1 MNPPDKPQSKRKR
14 GVVLSAT
21 GWQRLNQ
28 AIHRVEAEE
37 NEGRRFLAEEL
48 SDRTKISP
56 STLSRLW
63 TAKSGVDRKTLHLL
77 FSAFQLEL
85 QESDV
90 QSVNEDGE
98 DDNSPFSVQR
108 SAATAQI
115 PYPSSAVP
123 LESQRYLQRSGV
135 DDRAFAEMVQ
145 PGCVIRLKAPS
156 GFGKTSL
163 LLRLLHH
170 AQHLGYATAA
180 IDLRQTDTE
189 TLAAPQPFLRWF
201 CAALAHKLKLE
212 LPLDDYWDDLLGSN
226 LSTTLYLREAILPHL
241 NRPLVLVFNEV
252 ERVFEY
258 PQTAKNLLP
267 LLRSWHEESQ
277 HDEVWQQLRL
287 VVAYSTD
294 AYLPLDINQS
304 PFNIGLPLTLPELTP
319 PEVQALA
326 PFYAVTLSEAECHRL
341 IALIGGNPALVG
353 LALYHLHQGMP
364 LADLLHTAPTL
375 GGIYRNSLQ
384 RLLAQ
389 LNANPHWVEQLQR
402 LVQAETINIDPILAY
417 KLEGIGLIK
426 PTLGGWQFSCELYRT
441 YFQTYVQSLEPPA

>member
-1 MNPPDKPQSKRKR
+1 MNSPDKAQSKRRR
-14 GVVLSAT
+14 GVVLSAS

-28 AIHRVEAEE
+28 AMHRVEGEE
-37 NEGRRFLAEEL
+37 NEGRRFSADDL
-48 SDRTKISP
+48 SNRSGIST

-77 FSAFQLEL
+77 FSTFQLEL
-85 QESDV
+85 QESDIQPINGDSEEDSAPFPA
-90 QSVNEDGE
+90 QSLSEV
-98 DDNSPFSVQR
+98 
-108 SAATAQI
+108 TQI

-123 LESQRYLQRSGV
+123 LESNRYLHRSRV
-135 DDRAFAEMVQ
+135 DDRAFAEIIQ
-145 PGCVIRLKAPS
+145 PGCVIRIKAPS

-170 AQHLGYATAA
+170 VHQLGYATAS

-189 TLAAPQPFLRWF
+189 TLAAPHTFLRWF
-201 CAALAHKLKLE
+201 CAALSRKLNLSIH
-212 LPLDDYWDDLLGSN
+212 LDDYWDDLLGSN

-241 NRPLVLVFNEV
+241 NSPLVLALNEV

-277 HDEVWQQLRL
+277 HDDVWKQLRL
-287 VVAYSTD
+287 IVAYSTD

-304 PFNIGLPLTLPELTP
+304 PFNIGLPLTLPEFTP
-319 PEVQALA
+319 QEVQALA
-326 PFYAVTLSEAECHRL
+326 SFYSVNLSEAECTRL

-353 LALYHLHQGMP
+353 LALYHLHQGMM
-364 LADLLHTAPTL
+364 LENLLQTATTL
-375 GGIYRNSLQ
+375 KGIYRNSLQ

-389 LNANPHWVEQLQR
+389 LNANPQWVESLQR
-402 LVQAETINIDPILAY
+402 LTQADAITVDPVLAY
-417 KLEGIGLIK
+417 KLEGMGLIK
-426 PTLGGWQFSCELYRT
+426 PALGGWQFSCELYRT
-441 YFQTYVQSLEPPA
+441 YFQTYVHSLE